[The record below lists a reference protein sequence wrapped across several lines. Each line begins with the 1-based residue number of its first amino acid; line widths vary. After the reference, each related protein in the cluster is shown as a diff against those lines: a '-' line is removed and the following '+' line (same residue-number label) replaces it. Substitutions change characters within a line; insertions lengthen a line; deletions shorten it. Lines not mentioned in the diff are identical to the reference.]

1 MKSCIIS
8 CIPSLAFAL
17 FKLLCLVLLNQ
28 TFPVYL
34 ITDRKFY
41 LFAKISLNQIRGFAK
56 VFKSKFKA
64 NQKRREKE
72 IRKRLKGPGG
82 RIRPATEG
90 SPRPTFPPSP
100 NHYPSSLS
108 VTDAGSHLSSFSSKP
123 ARARRT
129 RA

>member
-1 MKSCIIS
+1 
-8 CIPSLAFAL
+8 
-17 FKLLCLVLLNQ
+17 LNQ
-28 TFPVYL
+28 TSPVYL
-34 ITDRKFY
+34 IIDRKFY

-64 NQKRREKE
+64 NQKIKEKE

-100 NHYPSSLS
+100 NRYPSFLSLS
-108 VTDAGSHLSSFSSKP
+108 LMLGPTCHPSQANRLEHGAPEHDLAGFL
-123 ARARRT
+123 ANLV
-129 RA
+129 